1 MPDSQELRITIDD
14 IKAMAWLGKYYA
26 HKIKAA
32 TYLALFRETL
42 QKDWQIKTIEELN
55 SSAGYW
61 RHYASLGLS
70 NYHNPLWTNRV
81 GYVDWKEN
89 FQWSLYE
96 VTSNGGKL
104 NLPSMQPTSGGTIL
118 EAEDII
124 KDPSLLETEVAGF
137 TGKGYVGSGDEHS
150 KQQLKWNFNAPESG
164 KYILEFR
171 YTLNRDARIT
181 GSLRY

>member
-1 MPDSQELRITIDD
+1 
-14 IKAMAWLGKYYA
+14 MALLGKYYS

-32 TYLALFRETL
+32 TYLAIFRETL
-42 QKDWQIKTIEELN
+42 QKEWHTKTIEELN

-96 VTSNGGKL
+96 I
-104 NLPSMQPTSGGTIL
+104 P
-118 EAEDII
+118 I
-124 KDPSLLETEVAGF
+124 KWRYNESAINETF
-137 TGKGYVGSGDEHS
+137 TRGYD
-150 KQQLKWNFNAPESG
+150 N
-164 KYILEFR
+164 
-171 YTLNRDARIT
+171 
-181 GSLRY
+181 